1 MKISFVSREDM
12 AGSLAHSNGP
22 SHYFMLVLYNALV
35 ALTAGKLKG
44 GAGGG
49 GHPEVAGAS
58 VEDDVEALA
67 RGSQLDGAIVLGLM
81 QRSKVFLCLL
91 TRKYPNIV
99 VNAHIH
105 VVLQGLVRVRAPLLP
120 LHPSAGNGGSGHLHF
135 LCGDSQD
142 IRAQWQH

>member
-1 MKISFVSREDM
+1 MYLEKIWLEAWHIQM
-12 AGSLAHSNGP
+12 GLLII
-22 SHYFMLVLYNALV
+22 FMLVLYNALV
-35 ALTAGKLKG
+35 ALTAGKLEG
-44 GAGGG
+44 RAGGG

-67 RGSQLDGAIVLGLM
+67 RGPQLDGAIVLGLM
-81 QRSKVFLCLL
+81 QRSKVFLRLL

-105 VVLQGLVRVRAPLLP
+105 VVLQGLVRVRAPQLP
-120 LHPSAGNGGSGHLHF
+120 LHPSAGNGGAGHLHF

>member
-1 MKISFVSREDM
+1 M
-12 AGSLAHSNGP
+12 
-22 SHYFMLVLYNALV
+22 
-35 ALTAGKLKG
+35 ALTAGKLEG

-49 GHPEVAGAS
+49 GHPEVAGAR

-67 RGSQLDGAIVLGLM
+67 RGAQLNGAIVLGLM
-81 QRSKVFLCLL
+81 QRSEVFLCWLA
-91 TRKYPNIV
+91 RKYLNNV

-105 VVLQGLVRVRAPLLP
+105 VVLQGLVRIRAPQLP
-120 LHPSAGNGGSGHLHF
+120 LHPSAGNGRAGHLHF

>member
-22 SHYFMLVLYNALV
+22 SHYFHAGVKITLS
-35 ALTAGKLKG
+35 LTAGKLEG
-44 GAGGG
+44 RAGGG

-67 RGSQLDGAIVLGLM
+67 RGPQLDGAIVLGLM
-81 QRSKVFLCLL
+81 QRSKVFLRLL

-105 VVLQGLVRVRAPLLP
+105 VVLQGLVRVRAPQLP
-120 LHPSAGNGGSGHLHF
+120 LHPSAGNGGAGHLHF